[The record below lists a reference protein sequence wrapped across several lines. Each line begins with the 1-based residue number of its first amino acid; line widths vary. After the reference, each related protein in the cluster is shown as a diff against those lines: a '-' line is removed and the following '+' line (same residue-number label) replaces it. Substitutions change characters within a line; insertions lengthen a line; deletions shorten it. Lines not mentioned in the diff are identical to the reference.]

1 VGGDHRTLP
10 DAAIHPWTEIR
21 RSGEKILCSEKRP
34 VEDPLT
40 DYLDNVDSDWFSQ
53 RLSVTMTVIVAAF
66 VILVAR
72 LLFLQVI
79 EGEELRRLSE
89 INSIRLKS
97 VEAPRGLI
105 YDTHG
110 RLMADNR
117 PSYDLS
123 VIVKDAE
130 PLAQTIEKLS
140 RYSGIDEA
148 QLLEQLE
155 KAKETRAY
163 KPVLLKSDISRDA
176 LAAIEVNRWD
186 LPGIV
191 VDVSPRRDYIFSPSS
206 AHILGYMGEIGVDD
220 LKKEIYSDCKTGDF
234 IGKYGIERA
243 REHWLRGKRGG
254 QQVEV
259 NATGQVVRVLNTV
272 DAIPGHNIVLSI
284 DQALQ
289 QTAEQLLVDQAGAAV
304 AVDPSTG
311 QILAMVS
318 TPSFDQNA
326 FISGMSHETWNALI
340 SDPMHP
346 LENKAIQ
353 GEYPPASTYKIIAAA
368 AGLEEGVIDA
378 NTSFF
383 CPGFL
388 KFGNRSYRCWK
399 KWGHGDV
406 DILKALSESCDVYFY
421 KVGQE
426 LGVDRLAWYARAFGL
441 GERTGIDLDHEGG
454 GLVPTAQWKKKRV
467 GVSWQKGETL
477 SVVIGQGFNLT
488 TPLQM
493 AMVAAT
499 VGNGGIRYRP
509 KIVKTIRTAGGEV
522 VFESTPEVVGRLPV
536 SEKTLQLVREGL
548 FKVVNDRHG
557 TAWRSRLDGIVMCG
571 KTGTAQVVGRR
582 DDDADGDGEGDP
594 IKDHAWFVAYAP
606 EEDPRIAVAV
616 IVEHGEH
623 GSSAAAPVAA
633 EMIRFYLSG
642 GQPKD
647 V

>member
-1 VGGDHRTLP
+1 M
-10 DAAIHPWTEIR
+10 
-21 RSGEKILCSEKRP
+21 
-34 VEDPLT
+34 T

-53 RLSVTMTVIVAAF
+53 RLSVTLTVIVSAF

-72 LLFLQVI
+72 LLYLQVI

-97 VEAPRGLI
+97 VDAPRGLI

-110 RLMADNR
+110 RLLVDNR

-123 VIVKDAE
+123 VIVKDAD
-130 PLAQTIEKLS
+130 PLVQTIGKLS
-140 RYSGIDEA
+140 RYTGIDET
-148 QLLEQLE
+148 QLWERLEAA
-155 KAKETRAY
+155 KATRAY
-163 KPVLLKSDISRDA
+163 KPVLLKSDINRDA
-176 LAAIEVNRWD
+176 LAAIEVNRWN

-191 VDVSPRRDYIFSPSS
+191 VNVSPRRDYIFSPSS
-206 AHILGYMGEIGVDD
+206 AHLLGYMGEIGADE
-220 LKKEIYSDCKTGDF
+220 LKKKIYSDCKTGDY

-272 DAIPGHNIVLSI
+272 DAIPGHNIILSI

-289 QTAEQLLVDQAGAAV
+289 QRAEQMLAGKGGSAV
-304 AVDPSTG
+304 AVEPATG
-311 QILAMVS
+311 QILAMAS
-318 TPSFDQNA
+318 SPSFDQNA
-326 FISGMSHETWNALI
+326 FISGMSHDAWNALI
-340 SDPMHP
+340 SDPLHP

-353 GEYPPASTYKIIAAA
+353 AEYPPASTYKIIAAA

-378 NTSFF
+378 GTSYF

-388 KFGNRSYRCWK
+388 KFGNRTYRCWK
-399 KWGHGDV
+399 KWGHGEV
-406 DILKALSESCDVYFY
+406 DILKALRESCDVYFY

-441 GERTGIDLDHEGG
+441 GEPTGVDLDHESG
-454 GLVPTAQWKKKRV
+454 GLVPTAQWKKKRI
-467 GVSWQKGETL
+467 GISWQKGETL
-477 SVVIGQGFNLT
+477 SIVIGQGFNLT

-499 VGNGGIRYRP
+499 VGNGGTRYRP
-509 KIVKTIRTAGGEV
+509 KIVKTIRTADGKIAYDSV
-522 VFESTPEVVGRLPV
+522 PEIIGRLPV

-548 FKVVNDRHG
+548 FQAVNDRHG
-557 TAWRSRLDGIVMCG
+557 TAWGSRLDGVAMCG

-582 DDDADGDGEGDP
+582 EDDADGDGEGDP

-606 EEDPRIAVAV
+606 RENPRIAVAV

-623 GSSAAAPVAA
+623 GSSAAAPVAS

-642 GQPKD
+642 GQPKGSSQPAESGAAPD
-647 V
+647 QGD

>member
-1 VGGDHRTLP
+1 M
-10 DAAIHPWTEIR
+10 
-21 RSGEKILCSEKRP
+21 
-34 VEDPLT
+34 T

-97 VEAPRGLI
+97 VDAPRGLI
-105 YDTHG
+105 YDTHD

-259 NATGQVVRVLNTV
+259 NAKGQVVRVLNTV

-582 DDDADGDGEGDP
+582 DEDADGDGEGDP

-606 EEDPRIAVAV
+606 GEDPRIAVAV

>member
-1 VGGDHRTLP
+1 
-10 DAAIHPWTEIR
+10 
-21 RSGEKILCSEKRP
+21 
-34 VEDPLT
+34 LT

-53 RLSVTMTVIVAAF
+53 RLSVTLTVIVSAF

-72 LLFLQVI
+72 LLYLQVI

-97 VEAPRGLI
+97 VDAPRGLI

-110 RLMADNR
+110 RLLVDNR

-123 VIVKDAE
+123 VIVKDAD
-130 PLAQTIEKLS
+130 PLAQTIGKLS
-140 RYSGIDEA
+140 RYTGIDET
-148 QLLEQLE
+148 QLWERLESA
-155 KAKETRAY
+155 KATRAY
-163 KPVLLKSDISRDA
+163 KPVLLKSDINRDA

-206 AHILGYMGEIGVDD
+206 AHILGYMGEIGAED
-220 LKKEIYSDCKTGDF
+220 LKKEIFNDCKTGDY

-272 DAIPGHNIVLSI
+272 DAIPGHNVILSI

-289 QTAEQLLVDQAGAAV
+289 ETAEQMLLGKGGAAV

-311 QILAMVS
+311 QVLAMAS

-340 SDPMHP
+340 SDPLHP

-353 GEYPPASTYKIIAAA
+353 AEYPPASTYKIIAAA

-378 NTSFF
+378 GTSYF

-388 KFGNRSYRCWK
+388 KFGNRTYRCWK
-399 KWGHGDV
+399 KWGHGEV
-406 DILKALSESCDVYFY
+406 DILKALRESCDVYFY

-426 LGVDRLAWYARAFGL
+426 LGVDRLAWYATAFGL
-441 GERTGIDLDHEGG
+441 GEPTGIDLDHEGG

-467 GVSWQKGETL
+467 GISWQKGETL

-493 AMVAAT
+493 AMVAAA

-509 KIVKTIRTAGGEV
+509 TIVKTIRTADGKIAYD
-522 VFESTPEVVGRLPV
+522 SSPEIVGRLPV
-536 SEKTLQLVREGL
+536 SEKTLQLIREGL
-548 FKVVNDRHG
+548 FQVVNDRHG
-557 TAWRSRLDGIVMCG
+557 TAWQSRLDGVAMCG

-582 DDDADGDGEGDP
+582 EDDADGDGEGDP

-606 EEDPRIAVAV
+606 REHPRIAVAV

-642 GQPKD
+642 GQPKGGLPLAESGAAPD
-647 V
+647 HGG